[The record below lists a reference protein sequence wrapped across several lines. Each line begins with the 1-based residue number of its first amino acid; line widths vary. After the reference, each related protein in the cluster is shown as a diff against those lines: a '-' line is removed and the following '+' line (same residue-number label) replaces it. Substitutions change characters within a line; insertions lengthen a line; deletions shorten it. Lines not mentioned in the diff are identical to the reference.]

1 MRRSGS
7 YTKRY
12 KVQFIDIF
20 FVFLKELCVL
30 LLFPGLS
37 GISLSRKLAVI
48 SESRLDEFMQAEL
61 SIFVSRLASWQGHPP
76 RVPVTTRKS

>member
-1 MRRSGS
+1 M
-7 YTKRY
+7 
-12 KVQFIDIF
+12 FIDMF
-20 FVFLKELCVL
+20 FVFLKELCVF

-61 SIFVSRLASWQGHPP
+61 SIFVSRLASWQEVALWDPD
-76 RVPVTTRKS
+76 VPVITRKS